1 MLPVKADAL
10 QSLSGLC
17 IGARRSFFCRMKCK
31 SVFSAKQNVTITSSG
46 QRRKKKSNSDKKYIV
61 VHCTGYLKSWA
72 PAKMGL
78 KDQETDCNGYSC
90 NLSCLVAIGRIL
102 PNVIHPNIM
111 PPLNHNPNIRKT
123 HFLSRHTVDGKFLF
137 IDQR

>member
-10 QSLSGLC
+10 QSSSGLC

-31 SVFSAKQNVTITSSG
+31 SVFSAKQNVTITSSS

-72 PAKMGL
+72 H
-78 KDQETDCNGYSC
+78 
-90 NLSCLVAIGRIL
+90 LSCLVAIGRIL
-102 PNVIHPNIM
+102 PKVFHPNIV
-111 PPLNHNPNIRKT
+111 PPVDPNIRKT